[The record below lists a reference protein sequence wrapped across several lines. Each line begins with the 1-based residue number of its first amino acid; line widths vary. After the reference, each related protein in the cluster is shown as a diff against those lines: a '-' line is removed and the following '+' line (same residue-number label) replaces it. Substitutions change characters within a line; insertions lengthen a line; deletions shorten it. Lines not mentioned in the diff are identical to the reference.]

1 MNEKSARFFKLVR
14 DFLTVYLPE
23 QRAASPNTVKAY
35 REALNL
41 LFEHIC
47 ACGGITLGKISFDD
61 MTRENMESFLTFIER
76 ERHCSVSTRN
86 HRLACIRSFIKYAGA
101 RDIRVQACVQE
112 LNGIPQKKTTDPNVV
127 SYFSESALKTI
138 LTQPDIR
145 KKKGMRDLFFMV
157 LMYDTG
163 ARNQELLDLRLCDVH
178 FSGIDPNVIITGK
191 GKKIRLVPIMSKTVN
206 HLKKYIEVFH
216 TGSFSEDY
224 LFYIERNGKRFA
236 MSPDNTERFIT
247 KYGVMAHQSNQ
258 EVPESLHPHMFRHSR
273 AMHLYRSGM
282 PMVLLAEWLGHA
294 QVTTTLIYANAD
306 TKMKREAIEKATS
319 GLNPLVSNEQIH
331 IEWENDEAMIKK
343 LYGLV

>member
-1 MNEKSARFFKLVR
+1 MNEKSTRFFKLVR

-41 LFEHIC
+41 LFEHIYSC
-47 ACGGITLGKISFDD
+47 DGITLGKVSFDD
-61 MTRENMESFLTFIER
+61 MTRENIERFLTFIEK

-86 HRLACIRSFIKYAGA
+86 HRLACIKSFIKYAGT

-112 LNGIPQKKTTDPNVV
+112 LNGIPQKKATEATGVP
-127 SYFSESALKTI
+127 YFSESALKTI
-138 LTQPDIR
+138 LEQPDVG
-145 KKKGMRDLFFMV
+145 KKKGLRDLIFMV

-178 FSGIDPNVIITGK
+178 FSGTDPYVTIIGK
-191 GKKIRLVPIMSKTVN
+191 GKKTRLVPIMGKTVN

-216 TGSFSEDY
+216 MESLSKEY

-236 MSPDNTERFIT
+236 MSSDNAERFIR
-247 KYGVMAHQSNQ
+247 KYGIMAHQVNQ

-282 PMVLLAEWLGHA
+282 PLALLSEWLGHA
-294 QVTTTLIYANAD
+294 QVTTTLIYVNAD
-306 TKMKREAIEKATS
+306 TKMKREAIEKATT
-319 GLNPLVSNEQIH
+319 GLNPLVSNAQMH
-331 IEWENDEAMIKK
+331 IEWEDDETIKK
-343 LYGLV
+343 LYGLA